1 VGERSSQGSGLN
13 SGRTNIQCVG
23 LVEVTSAACAHLLS
37 TTCLLTC
44 NTLWIT
50 RGIFTLRTSCSIET
64 CEFHRVLVSI
74 RPPLLCLVR
83 QTLFPN
89 YKQPCGKQR
98 LCEQGQVTKTA
109 PHSLRVLPT
118 SDGVTFGFGRRE
130 EFKVVTAFIRLVSK
144 EVNLLEVAMLL
155 HVLQA
160 VGLVPT
166 DWKYIKA
173 DLQTPT

>member
-1 VGERSSQGSGLN
+1 VGAQISSAWAWSKSHPLHVPTYCQQHVCSRVTLCGL
-13 SGRTNIQCVG
+13 
-23 LVEVTSAACAHLLS
+23 LD
-37 TTCLLTC
+37 
-44 NTLWIT
+44 
-50 RGIFTLRTSCSIET
+50 GIFTLRTSCSIET

-98 LCEQGQVTKTA
+98 RCEQGQVTKTA